1 MTTFQEQRAEVS
13 QARRRLRSAEERL
26 HHTRSRAA
34 ARAEELQAAL
44 RRGEAEANR
53 ADTIRREIEQLQA
66 DLEQDGILL
75 ASAREVLAARIL
87 GLAELA
93 DPSSQIEEWDDRYP
107 ILLLPVRV
115 ETRFMDGAAGKELWV
130 RIFPDDIATHTH
142 EGDLTL
148 EEIEDGRAYW
158 GEMALAAAEPDDNIR
173 RAKEK
178 GAWRALTG
186 DHGGS
191 RASWLMVQTR
201 SDLSAAETA
210 AGEAYWAERAAA
222 EGEADPDLREQAV
235 EAAWLALSE
244 PYGPTRARWIAA
256 HTGTMPTAEER
267 AAGETFWTAVAA
279 IAPEA
284 DEDTRFLAE
293 ASAWRPLRTSYGDLR
308 SGRIVLDTKPA
319 ARPQVDTDDLVFR
332 LLNREAA
339 APDSWS
345 RAPRCKVMPDRFA
358 VLLQS
363 GGTTIVT
370 RFGATLPDP
379 LVVGPDPGA
388 GNPDLAQVDG
398 DIVPGEAIAWMYD
411 FDRAVQIGLG
421 FKIALDPPFDTEGFE
436 RLLVLGL
443 RFSAD
448 ADESQALIEELIEN
462 HHHAPDGAGLVP
474 QGTPTNNTEDAGSG
488 FLSRDPDPEHSL
500 AIETGPP
507 LFRHTAEPAEKKDGQ
522 RLAEALGIGFEAL
535 QHLEYS
541 DRADVSEARA
551 MNQAL
556 WPATL
561 GYYLEQML
569 GFDAATVREIEPY
582 FVEYVSG
589 RGPLPAL
596 RIGEQ
601 PYGVLVASS
610 FADWRFPETG
620 AMPDPTHAAPN
631 QMPLNKRIY
640 DILARLL
647 PVWQAALSKVA
658 FVGKP
663 GDAHQ
668 HLLDMLGLHATSI
681 DFHRRHAVGSQ
692 FHYNYARLVGNDTV
706 ANNTWRLHRGLAG
719 EVLADLG
726 WPTKVFPPILDLSFF
741 TAQNRI
747 IDPLVDD
754 VERAEDEVLSEG
766 QEIKS
771 VYTLEGLPDPQNYIS
786 WLRQSDLPE
795 IRTQNF
801 KNAALEPV
809 SPPRPLLYRMLR
821 HALLLANADAALRLY
836 QDHEVVTEAV
846 RKQVQLPNIREERT
860 VTQWEL
866 LDARMDRV
874 LPGVSTERVAM
885 HAFVNSPAG
894 LALPQASGLSRVR
907 TALAALEGLPTARLE
922 RLFAE
927 HVDLCSY
934 RLDAW
939 QTALFTERL
948 WALRDP
954 QSTGDPAQR
963 TLGLHLGAF
972 GWLEDVRPATQP
984 AIPVD
989 PAIVPEDLR
998 EPDQRP
1004 LTEQP
1009 DAGGFIHGPSI
1020 NHAVTGAVLRN
1031 AYLTHSESS
1040 EQDLMAVDLSSE
1052 RARLAGGLLEGI
1064 RAGQPLGALLGYRF
1078 ERGLKENH
1086 GDPSLA
1092 AHFPAFRNA
1101 YPLITDRITPDEDA
1115 EDAELKEA
1123 RNVFDGYRL
1132 LEVTLLA
1139 ETPISYPY
1147 NVMGLPPAGSNQAT
1161 AIRAEVERM
1170 AWMLDA
1176 VKDLALA
1183 EGVYQVTQGNYD
1195 RAGAMMKAIAQGTH
1209 PPEPEILRT
1218 PRSGAVVNH
1227 RVALHF
1233 DTAASDHVWN
1243 GSATPRSSA
1252 EPALNAWLGE
1262 MLGDPAQLRY
1272 MINYTTPAADPAG
1285 EPTQTVDAENAV
1297 ADLGIEP
1304 IDLVHIIG
1312 EALTEGDSELLRRMR
1327 NAYRAAH
1334 PGLSAEEQASLNA
1347 TFPAT
1352 RADWTAAGHTSLYA
1366 ATPLITAI
1374 KRLVAGARPLGAND
1388 YLLPSEGTLDSEA
1401 DPNPERYDEVEYKA
1415 RLDTA
1420 EGALTILVTDILVP
1434 PLEAARG
1441 SNLDLPA
1448 DHADFVPLATRET
1461 RFGDLRG
1468 AVLPFA
1474 LFGFPDAVV
1483 DLGPIPAHEADGES
1497 PFRLAWDQLLDL
1509 AGSIKRQADTRL
1521 AEADRLKEFSD
1532 LTPAEANALT
1542 VLQKV
1547 DRYRD
1552 AARQV
1557 LGSDFNLLPRFTA
1570 RNPDELSSAQAFR
1583 DRPPNQGL
1591 LRHSADPLIAE
1602 EWFQGAARVRD
1613 RLELLETIS
1622 TLGDVF
1628 GHPAS
1633 PIRPLQLP
1641 FRETDYWLAVEY
1653 PEVPVENLDDEN
1665 VFRPVGD
1672 FLSIAQILPTSGF
1685 DPTATQTG
1693 LMIDAWTEVIPNRRE
1708 TTGIAVNYNQPNAEP
1723 PQVLLLAVTPKL
1735 TGSWNWD
1742 DLVAILVDTLDR
1754 AKLRAVEPDHLGA
1767 SALAHFLPA
1776 ILTPTTSN
1784 PNAAIA
1790 APLDHQTAI
1799 AYAAL
1804 APAGPDA

>member
-13 QARRRLRSAEERL
+13 QARRRLRSVEERL
-26 HHTRSRAA
+26 HSTRSRAA

-44 RRGEAEANR
+44 RRGDAEANR
-53 ADTIRREIEQLQA
+53 VGAIQQEIKQLQA
-66 DLEQDGILL
+66 KLAQDGISL
-75 ASAREVLAARIL
+75 AGARDVLAARIV

-93 DPSSQIEEWDDRYP
+93 DPSSQIEEWDDHDP
-107 ILLLPVRV
+107 ILLLPIRV
-115 ETRFMDGAAGKELWV
+115 ETRFMDGAAGRELWV
-130 RIFPDDIATHTH
+130 RIFPDAVATHTH
-142 EGDLTL
+142 ESDLTL
-148 EEIEDGRAYW
+148 EEIEDGRTYW
-158 GEMALAAAEPDDNIR
+158 REIALAATEPDSDAR
-173 RAKEK
+173 QAKEK
-178 GAWRALTG
+178 GAWHALTG

-191 RASWLMVQTR
+191 RASWIMVQTR
-201 SDLSAAETA
+201 SDISAAETA
-210 AGEAYWAERAAA
+210 AGEAYWTERVAA

-256 HTGTMPTAEER
+256 HAGTMPTAEER
-267 AAGETFWTAVAA
+267 TAGDTFWTATAA

-293 ASAWRPLRTSYGDLR
+293 TGAWRPLRTSYGDLR
-308 SGRIVLDTKPA
+308 PGRIALETKPA
-319 ARPQVDTDDLVFR
+319 ARPKVDTDDLVFR
-332 LLNREAA
+332 LLNREAV

-363 GGTTIVT
+363 GGETIMT

-398 DIVPGEAIAWMYD
+398 EIVPGEDIAWMYD

-421 FKIALDPPFDTEGFE
+421 FKIALDAPYDTQGFD

-443 RFSAD
+443 RTSAD
-448 ADESQALIEELIEN
+448 AEETRVLIEELIEN
-462 HHHAPDGAGLVP
+462 HHHAPDGAGLIP

-507 LFRHTAEPAEKKDGQ
+507 LFEPTAEPAEKKDGQ
-522 RLAEALGIGFEAL
+522 RLAEALGVGFDTL
-535 QHLEYS
+535 QHIEFS
-541 DRADVSEARA
+541 DRADVTEARVL
-551 MNQAL
+551 NQAL

-561 GYYLEQML
+561 GHYLEQMM
-569 GFDAATVREIEPY
+569 GFDAATVREVERY
-582 FVEYVSG
+582 FVDYVSG

-610 FADWRFPETG
+610 FAAWKFPETIV
-620 AMPDPTHAAPN
+620 PRDPTHKLPGQA
-631 QMPLNKRIY
+631 PLNQRIHE
-640 DILARLL
+640 ILARLL
-647 PVWQAALSKVA
+647 PVWQTALSRVA
-658 FVGKP
+658 YVGKP

-668 HLLDMLGLHATSI
+668 HLLDMLGLHATSV
-681 DFHRRHAVGSQ
+681 DFHRRHAVGSE
-692 FHYNYARLVGNDTV
+692 FLYNYARMVGSDRV
-706 ANNTWRLHRGLAG
+706 AEETWGLHRAFAG
-719 EVLADLG
+719 EVLGELG
-726 WPTKVFPPILDLSFF
+726 WSTGVFPPILDLSFF
-741 TAQNRI
+741 KAQDRI
-747 IDPLVDD
+747 SDPLVDD
-754 VERAEDEVLSEG
+754 VDSAEDEILSEE
-766 QEIKS
+766 QAITAA
-771 VYTLEGLPDPQNYIS
+771 YALEGLEDPQNYIS
-786 WLRQSDLPE
+786 WLHHSELPD
-795 IRTQNF
+795 IRAQKF
-801 KNAALEPV
+801 KNADGESV
-809 SPPRPLLYRMLR
+809 NPPRALLYRMLR

-836 QDHEVVTEAV
+836 QDHEVVTEAA
-846 RKQVQLPNIREERT
+846 RKQVELPNIREERT
-860 VTQWEL
+860 VTQWEF

-874 LPGVSTERVAM
+874 LPTVSTERIAM
-885 HAFVNSPAG
+885 HAFVNSPEG
-894 LALPQASGLSRVR
+894 LALPQASRLSRVR
-907 TALAALEGLPTARLE
+907 TAVAALEGLPTASLE

-972 GWLEDVRPATQP
+972 GWLEDVRPAT
-984 AIPVD
+984 AMPVD

-998 EPDQRP
+998 EPDERP

-1009 DAGGFIHGPSI
+1009 DAGGFIHGPSL

-1031 AYLTHSESS
+1031 AYLTHAESS
-1040 EQDLMAVDLSSE
+1040 QQDLMAVDLSSE
-1052 RARLAGGLLEGI
+1052 RARLAGQLLDGI

-1078 ERGLKENH
+1078 ERGLKENY

-1092 AHFPAFRNA
+1092 AYFPAFRNT
-1101 YPLITDRITPDEDA
+1101 YPLVTDRITPDDEA

-1139 ETPISYPY
+1139 EAPLSYPY
-1147 NVMGLPPAGSNQAT
+1147 DVVGLPPAVSTQAD
-1161 AIRAEVERM
+1161 AIRSEVERM

-1176 VKDLALA
+1176 VKDIALA

-1218 PRSGAVVNH
+1218 PRSGATINH
-1227 RVALHF
+1227 RVAMHF
-1233 DTAASDHVWN
+1233 DPAATDHVWT
-1243 GSATPRSSA
+1243 GSATPRSEA

-1262 MLGDPAQLRY
+1262 MLGDPAQIRY
-1272 MINYTTPAADPAG
+1272 VMTYTTPAVDPAA
-1285 EPTQTVDAENAV
+1285 EPTRTADAGNSLAN
-1297 ADLGIEP
+1297 LGIEP
-1304 IDLVHIIG
+1304 IDLIHIIG
-1312 EALTEGDSELLRRMR
+1312 EQLTEGDSELNRRMR
-1327 NAYRAAH
+1327 NAYRLAH

-1347 TFPAT
+1347 IFPANH
-1352 RADWTAAGHTSLYA
+1352 ADWMAAGHTSLYA
-1366 ATPLITAI
+1366 AMPLITAI
-1374 KRLVAGARPLGAND
+1374 KRLVSGARPLGAND
-1388 YLLPSEGTLDSEA
+1388 YLLPSEGTAGSEA
-1401 DPNPERYDEVEYKA
+1401 DRNPERYDEVEYKA

-1420 EGALTILVTDILVP
+1420 HGALSDLVTNFLVP
-1434 PLEAARG
+1434 PLEAATG
-1441 SNLDLPA
+1441 SNLDLPP

-1461 RFGDLRG
+1461 RFGDLRD
-1468 AVLPFA
+1468 AVLLLAP
-1474 LFGFPDAVV
+1474 FGFPDAIV
-1483 DLGPIPAHEADGES
+1483 DLGPIPAHEADGGS

-1521 AEADRLKEFSD
+1521 AEAHRLKEFSD
-1532 LTPAEANALT
+1532 LSPVEANALT
-1542 VLQKV
+1542 VSQKV

-1552 AARQV
+1552 AAGQV
-1557 LGSDFNLLPRFTA
+1557 LGSSFNFLPRFAA

-1583 DRPPNQGL
+1583 DRPPDQGL
-1591 LRHSADPLIAE
+1591 LRHSGDPLIAE

-1613 RLELLETIS
+1613 RLELLETIN

-1628 GHPAS
+1628 GNSTS

-1641 FRETDYWLAVEY
+1641 FRATDYWVAVEY
-1653 PEVPVENLDDEN
+1653 PEVPVANLDDEN

-1672 FLSIAQILPTSGF
+1672 FLSIAQIFPTSGF
-1685 DPTATQTG
+1685 DPTVTQTG
-1693 LMIDAWTEVIPNRRE
+1693 LQIDAWTEVIPNRRE
-1708 TTGIAVNYNQPNAEP
+1708 TTGIAVNYNQPNSEP
-1723 PQVLLLAVTPKL
+1723 PQVLLLAVTPEL

-1754 AKLRAVEPDHLGA
+1754 AKLRAVEPDHLGT

-1790 APLDHQTAI
+1790 APLDYQTAF
-1799 AYAAL
+1799 AYAV
-1804 APAGPDA
+1804 APMINPDT